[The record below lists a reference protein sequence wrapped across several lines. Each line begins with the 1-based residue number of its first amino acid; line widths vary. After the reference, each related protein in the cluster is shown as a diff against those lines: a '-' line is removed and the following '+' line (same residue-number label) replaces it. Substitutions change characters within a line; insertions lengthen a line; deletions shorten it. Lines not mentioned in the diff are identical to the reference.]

1 MNEIVPV
8 ADSFTKLIHGIS
20 ECQQVAA
27 QVGLAQEVLY
37 RLGLDASENVPP
49 LQKGQSLH
57 EYVQQLDQDTLAR
70 VEAMGIGQGQ
80 KIEEALRTAARLI
93 LYDQYVTGRWR
104 HYASELDTDQWSP
117 YVTHILDSNLNLSD
131 GEARRWA
138 TAIEVIAQIYERQAK
153 DRFGLTFCDDLV
165 IDHETGEVDTSPD
178 AQKGLPSSPEQAI
191 IEYFNR
197 FGREAGV
204 KLRDLLGQL
213 DHLPL
218 VYWDRLLEYRQEGYL
233 EDEDRA
239 ANELGWDRESYK
251 DNRRL
256 YETVSEV
263 RRILDLASTP
273 SLTAKQVNRQATGGK
288 SVMPEWVLPDDAPPE
303 WRAYLTAQ
311 YPDKVSATGSTPMG
325 QRHVQVRLTVWP
337 ICKIC
342 VNSASYEGIMGI
354 TPDGYICSDCGGTT
368 PVVTTKGKMRTKKIW
383 QYRIADEYGHYK
395 EEWTESEQSKWELGI
410 AQTMDVFGLPISLWE
425 ISLSLE
431 ELDES

>member
-1 MNEIVPV
+1 MNELVPV
-8 ADSFTKLIHGIS
+8 ANSFTALVKGIS
-20 ECQQVAA
+20 ECQEVAA

-49 LQKGQSLH
+49 LQKGQSLQ
-57 EYVQQLDQDTLAR
+57 EYVAMLDPDTLAR

-80 KIEEALRTAARLI
+80 KVEEALTTAARLI
-93 LYDQYVTGRWR
+93 LYDQYVTGRWKY
-104 HYASELDTDQWSP
+104 YAAELSTDQWSP

-153 DRFGLTFCDDLV
+153 DRFGLTFCDELI
-165 IDHETGEVDTSPD
+165 IDHETGEIDTSPD
-178 AQKGLPSSPEQAI
+178 AQRGLPCSSEQAI
-191 IEYFNR
+191 IGYFNR

-204 KLRDLLGQL
+204 KLRDLLEQL

-218 VYWDRLLEYRQEGYL
+218 VYWDRLLEYKQEGYL

-256 YETVSEV
+256 YEVISEI

-273 SLTAKQVNRQATGGK
+273 TLTAKQVNRQATGGK
-288 SVMPEWVLPDDAPPE
+288 SVMPEWVLPDDTPPE

-311 YPDKVSATGSTPMG
+311 YPDRVSDTGSTAMG
-325 QRHVQVRLTVWP
+325 QRRVQVRLTVWP
-337 ICKIC
+337 LCK
-342 VNSASYEGIMGI
+342 YDRGIMGV
-354 TPDGYICSDCGGTT
+354 TPEGYICSECGGTT
-368 PVVTTKGKMRTKKIW
+368 PAESFKGKVFVKDIW
-383 QYRIADEYGHYK
+383 QYRIADEFGHYK
-395 EEWTESEQSKWELGI
+395 EEWTVSEEEPEWQLGI
-410 AQTMDVFGLPISLWE
+410 AQTMDIFGLPVSLWE
-425 ISLSLE
+425 ITVPLE
-431 ELDES
+431 ELDEH